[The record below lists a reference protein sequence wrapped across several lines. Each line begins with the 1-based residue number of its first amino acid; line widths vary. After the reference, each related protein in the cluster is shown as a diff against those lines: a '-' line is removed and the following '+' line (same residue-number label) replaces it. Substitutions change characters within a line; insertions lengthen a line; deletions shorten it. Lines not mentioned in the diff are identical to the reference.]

1 MKLLL
6 KITISWILWGIGF
19 YLYYPFLSIF
29 LVRYIRPSELGFF
42 YLITLIFSLPLPYI
56 GGKINKKIGEKYS
69 IFIGMSISG
78 LGILLFPFANSA
90 ISLYVFM
97 TMYNSFYIA
106 LPAFYELMDTEGKGT
121 ISKVW
126 AISVLPSIFMPS
138 IGGLISQ
145 YLGFT
150 YLFIL
155 SSIFIILTSFPLFT
169 QKEIKNE
176 CQKITPS
183 LIISL
188 IIIPIALSGQ
198 FIYLVAKEMYNL
210 SYTLIGI
217 IATFAELLGSVVAFT
232 SSFISNKRAINISL
246 LLFSLQS
253 LIIFSPYFSIF
264 YGLWES
270 LLPLSLSLSKKDY
283 VSAVTMQILGW
294 ILGYLIASISQTP
307 KYDIFLSS
315 IISLIVLA
323 ILNFRKS
330 HTA

>member
-56 GGKINKKIGEKYS
+56 GGKINEKFGENYS
-69 IFIGMSISG
+69 ILIGMSISG
-78 LGILLFPFANSA
+78 LGILLFSFANSV
-90 ISLYVFM
+90 ILLYVFM
-97 TMYNSFYIA
+97 IMYNSFYIA
-106 LPAFYELMDTEGKGT
+106 LPAFYELMEAEGKGT

-155 SSIFIILTSFPLFT
+155 SSIFIILTSFPLFD
-169 QKEIKNE
+169 QKEIKKENT
-176 CQKITPS
+176 KITLCP
-183 LIISL
+183 IISL
-188 IIIPIALSGQ
+188 IIIPVALSGQ
-198 FIYLVAKEMYNL
+198 FIYLVTKEIYNL
-210 SYTLIGI
+210 SNALIGI
-217 IATFAELLGSVVAFT
+217 IATFAELLGSIIAFS
-232 SSFISNKRAINISL
+232 SSFISSKKAINISL

-253 LIIFSPYFSIF
+253 LIVFSPYFSIF

-270 LLPLSLSLSKKDY
+270 ILPLSLSIKKNY

-294 ILGYLIASISQTP
+294 ILGYLVASISQSP

-315 IISLIVLA
+315 ILSLIVLA
-323 ILNFRKS
+323 ILNFGKS
-330 HTA
+330 QAI